1 MQKKV
6 LLIHKGKSF
15 MLNTIVKNLVDDGY
29 EVVEAAPEMEEI
41 AAGGYNG
48 HDGNALCAKIRAG
61 EAAN

>member
-41 AAGGYNG
+41 AAQGGNG
-48 HDGNALCAKIRAG
+48 THTHVSGGLCG
-61 EAAN
+61 